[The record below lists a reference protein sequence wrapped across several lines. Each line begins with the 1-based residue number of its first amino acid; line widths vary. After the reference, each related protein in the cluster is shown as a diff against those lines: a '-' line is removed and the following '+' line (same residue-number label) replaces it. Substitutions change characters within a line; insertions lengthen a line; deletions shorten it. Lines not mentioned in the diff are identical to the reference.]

1 MKPPITQV
9 FKRRSIAM
17 RFSSYSSAQP
27 AAPYSL
33 VRRGMLVAT
42 CLLGTTLAAHA
53 QLSLRLNGPEEAQ
66 GTYVLLA
73 DPQVRHS
80 GRLKVSA
87 RQLTAVD
94 PRGQKTTWQPD
105 DVARLTVGAR
115 RYTTAQGFVIHNGLW
130 NHTEDKK
137 VFVELLDSG
146 RVSLLRYTSRVKSG
160 QLGTSADFTAYL
172 VQDALQATAQT
183 LYIDAGGLYTANNR
197 ELDEALRPYAAGR
210 ADLLA
215 LLASSKVSPVQ
226 LTRFF
231 HALNTN
237 TAF

>member
-1 MKPPITQV
+1 MSPHSTP
-9 FKRRSIAM
+9 FPSLGGLARRSLLL
-17 RFSSYSSAQP
+17 
-27 AAPYSL
+27 AA
-33 VRRGMLVAT
+33 G
-42 CLLGTTLAAHA
+42 LLSTALAAHA
-53 QLSLRLNGPEEAQ
+53 QLSLRLNGPEEAT

-73 DPQVRHS
+73 DPQVRHT

-94 PRGQKTTWQPD
+94 PQGQKTTWQPT
-105 DVARLTVGAR
+105 DVARLTVGAK

-160 QLGTSADFTAYL
+160 QLGTSADFTTYL
-172 VQDALQATAQT
+172 VQDASQAAAQT
-183 LYIDAGGLYTANNR
+183 IYIDAGGHYAATYR
-197 ELDEALRPYAAGR
+197 ELDEALRPYATSR
-210 ADLLA
+210 ADLLQ
-215 LLASSKVSPVQ
+215 LLDANKVSPVQ

>member
-1 MKPPITQV
+1 ML
-9 FKRRSIAM
+9 
-17 RFSSYSSAQP
+17 
-27 AAPYSL
+27 AA
-33 VRRGMLVAT
+33 A
-42 CLLGTTLAAHA
+42 CLLSSTLAAHA
-53 QLSLRLNGPEEAQ
+53 QLSLRLTGPEEAE

-94 PRGQKTTWQPD
+94 PQGQKTTWQPS
-105 DVARLTVGAR
+105 DVARLTVGAK

-130 NHTEDKK
+130 NHAEDKK

-172 VQDALQATAQT
+172 VQDASQAAAQT
-183 LYIDAGGLYTANNR
+183 LYIDAGGHYSAINR
-197 ELDEALRPYAAGR
+197 ELDDALRPYAVSR
-210 ADLLA
+210 PDLLQ
-215 LLASSKVSPVQ
+215 LLATNRVSPIQ

>member
-1 MKPPITQV
+1 MLFWSLPLPQGPSLRRLA
-9 FKRRSIAM
+9 RRSLLLAAGLL
-17 RFSSYSSAQP
+17 SA
-27 AAPYSL
+27 
-33 VRRGMLVAT
+33 
-42 CLLGTTLAAHA
+42 TLAHA
-53 QLSLRLNGPEEAQ
+53 QLSLRLSGPEEAE
-66 GTYVLLA
+66 GSYVLLA
-73 DPQVRHS
+73 DPQVRHT

-87 RQLTAVD
+87 RQLAAID
-94 PRGQKTTWQPD
+94 PQGQKTTWQPT
-105 DVARLTVGAR
+105 DVARLTVGSK

-160 QLGTSADFTAYL
+160 QLGTSAEFTAYL
-172 VQDALQATAQT
+172 VQDASQAVAQT
-183 LYIDAGGLYTANNR
+183 LYIDAGNHYTANYR
-197 ELDEALRPYAAGR
+197 ELDDALRPYAEGR
-210 ADLLA
+210 ADLLQ
-215 LLASSKVSPVQ
+215 LLATSKVSPIQ

>member
-1 MKPPITQV
+1 ML
-9 FKRRSIAM
+9 
-17 RFSSYSSAQP
+17 SSYPLTQP
-27 AAPYSL
+27 TALLPLA
-33 VRRGMLVAT
+33 RRGMLVAA

-73 DPQVRHS
+73 NPQVRHS
-80 GRLKVSA
+80 ARLKVSA
-87 RQLTAVD
+87 RQLAAVD
-94 PRGQKTTWQPD
+94 PQGQKTTWQPS
-105 DVARLTVGAR
+105 DVARLTVGKK

-130 NHTEDKK
+130 NHTEDKP

-160 QLGTSADFTAYL
+160 QLGTSAEFTAYL
-172 VQDALQATAQT
+172 VQDASQAVAQT
-183 LYIDAGGLYTANNR
+183 LYIDAGNHYTANYR
-197 ELDEALRPYAAGR
+197 ELDDALRPYAEGR
-210 ADLLA
+210 ADLLQ
-215 LLASSKVSPVQ
+215 LLASSKVSPIQ

>member
-1 MKPPITQV
+1 
-9 FKRRSIAM
+9 
-17 RFSSYSSAQP
+17 
-27 AAPYSL
+27 
-33 VRRGMLVAT
+33 MLVAV

-53 QLSLRLNGPEEAQ
+53 QLSLRLNGPEEAA
-66 GTYVLLA
+66 GTYVLQA
-73 DPQVRHS
+73 NPQVRHN
-80 GRLKVSA
+80 GRLKISA
-87 RQLTAVD
+87 RQLVAVD
-94 PRGQKTTWQPD
+94 PQGQKTTWQPS
-105 DVARLTVGAR
+105 DVARLTVGAK

-130 NHTEDKK
+130 NHTEDKP

-183 LYIDAGGLYTANNR
+183 LYIDAGGHYTANYR
-197 ELDEALRPYAAGR
+197 ELDEALLPYAAGR
-210 ADLLA
+210 SDLQQLLA
-215 LLASSKVSPVQ
+215 TNKVSPIQ